1 MNRNATK
8 EELAS
13 VALSLFRK
21 DFFGIYHGSIS
32 AKVDV
37 NRFIINR
44 QNAIFDNVNEKNLIE
59 LDFKQDYRWK
69 SASMDAAI
77 HHNIYTQISEAK
89 YITFSMPPYTTSLAT
104 RSDTFNPQD
113 FFGLTELGA
122 MNVYNPKT
130 FDDWYERAQT
140 EIPHYLSSENTNI
153 MIIRGYGVFA
163 FSRDLHDMAKRLAVL
178 EKSCRIIMLDL
189 ASDTQQ
195 D

>member
-1 MNRNATK
+1 LNRNATK

-104 RSDTFNPQD
+104 RSDIFNPQD
-113 FFGLTELGA
+113 FFGITELGV
-122 MNVYNPKT
+122 MKVYNPKT

-153 MIIRGYGVFA
+153 MIIRGYGVYA

>member
-104 RSDTFNPQD
+104 RSDTFKPQD